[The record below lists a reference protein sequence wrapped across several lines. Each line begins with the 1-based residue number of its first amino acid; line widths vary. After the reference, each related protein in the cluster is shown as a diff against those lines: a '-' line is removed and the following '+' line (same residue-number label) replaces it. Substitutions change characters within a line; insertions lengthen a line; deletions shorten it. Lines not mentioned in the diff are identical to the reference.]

1 MKNDNQS
8 GNVNPALSEELFHKM
23 TEHTNQVYKFVKIYN
38 DYANAPRDYGTSE
51 KVNMLS
57 VHIMSDIEEHPGIT
71 VTELAEEW
79 VRTKGSISQVIKN
92 LDENG
97 YIIKKKEGNNNKNVH
112 LYPTSKGVELS
123 LAHKMY
129 DARNLK
135 NTLDFFTQ
143 YCTEEELTAFY
154 KVLGYYTMLLKG

>member
-1 MKNDNQS
+1 MKNENQP

-38 DYANAPRDYGTSE
+38 DYANAPRDYGTGE

-97 YIIKKKEGNNNKNVH
+97 YIIKTKEGNNNKNVH

>member
-1 MKNDNQS
+1 MKNENQS

-38 DYANAPRDYGTSE
+38 DYANATRDYDTGE

>member
-1 MKNDNQS
+1 MKNENQS

-38 DYANAPRDYGTSE
+38 DYANAPRDYGTGE

-79 VRTKGSISQVIKN
+79 VRTKGSISQVIKY

-97 YIIKKKEGNNNKNVH
+97 YIIKNKEGNNNKNVH

>member
-1 MKNDNQS
+1 MKNENQP

-23 TEHTNQVYKFVKIYN
+23 TEHTNQVYKFGKIYN
-38 DYANAPRDYGTSE
+38 DYANAPRDYGTGE

>member
-1 MKNDNQS
+1 MKNENESASTNS
-8 GNVNPALSEELFHKM
+8 GLSDELFHKM

-38 DYANAPRDYGTSE
+38 DYANEPRDYGTGK

-57 VHIMSDIEEHPGIT
+57 VHIMSDIVEHPGIT

-79 VRTKGSISQVIKN
+79 FRTKGSISQVIKH

-97 YIIKKKEGNNNKNVH
+97 YIFKKKEENNKKSIH

-123 LAHKMY
+123 LAHRMY
-129 DARNLK
+129 DLKNLK
-135 NTLDFFTQ
+135 NTLEFFTQ

-154 KVLGYYTMLLKG
+154 KVLGYYTMLLKH

>member
-1 MKNDNQS
+1 MCSNGTDRLRRRRIHRAVS
-8 GNVNPALSEELFHKM
+8 YTHLD
-23 TEHTNQVYKFVKIYN
+23 VYKRQ
-38 DYANAPRDYGTSE
+38 DYANAPRDYGTGE

>member
-1 MKNDNQS
+1 MKNENQS

-23 TEHTNQVYKFVKIYN
+23 TEHTNQVYKFVTIYN
-38 DYANAPRDYGTSE
+38 DYANAPRDYGTGE

-79 VRTKGSISQVIKN
+79 VRTKGSISQVIKY

>member
-1 MKNDNQS
+1 MKNENQP

-38 DYANAPRDYGTSE
+38 DYANAPRDYGTGE

-71 VTELAEEW
+71 VTELAEGW

>member
-1 MKNDNQS
+1 MKNENQP

-38 DYANAPRDYGTSE
+38 DYANAPRDYGTGE

-129 DARNLK
+129 DARKLK